1 MQSFKGFFYSKTLPL
16 VPMRALCERFTPFF
30 KLKTILNLLH
40 RELTIIFTERHDLF
54 LAINTYPDLLE
65 QCQRISALTRRFY
78 IVSKVDA
85 MKWKGKSV
93 FFFPACAFVY
103 LPFNVCFS
111 LFFPL
116 LHGLEAAF
124 RSCEIKV
131 KYVWF
136 GANYWLRFHKSS
148 HNTFQ
153 LKQPKATNPKT
164 KQAKRK

>member
-1 MQSFKGFFYSKTLPL
+1 
-16 VPMRALCERFTPFF
+16 MRALCERFTPFF

-65 QCQRISALTRRFY
+65 QCQRISALTRRIY
-78 IVSKVDA
+78 IVSKLTLGNE
-85 MKWKGKSV
+85 KENQSS
-93 FFFPACAFVY
+93 
-103 LPFNVCFS
+103 FS
-111 LFFPL
+111 LNAHSCIFLLMFAFPYFFPL

-136 GANYWLRFHKSS
+136 GANYWLRLHQSS

-153 LKQPKATNPKT
+153 LKQPKANNPKT
-164 KQAKRK
+164 KQANCE